1 MNYIIIKELNRFCKE
16 LLTGGKI
23 MKKIL
28 AVLLCVVI
36 AALAMVPTALA
47 GKNETPVTTANSVEE
62 ALKISGDTYPIV
74 FVTGIG
80 QTFSYYLD
88 DASEK
93 VMYLH
98 GEEHH
103 FSTMANLF
111 LLDTEITTIIGDA
124 FETIGDGNM
133 TAEEAARVLTQLKNN
148 KILMDNFGNPADA
161 ANFAEVVGQ
170 LVKTL
175 LTGKYSVNYDSLCQ
189 LARCILKD
197 NIIDENGKLPDYIL
211 PSTYECPVSEFDVQ
225 PNGEDASSYGKGRFY
240 RDVPCREILQEIG
253 EDKVFCYNYAP
264 FGNLSKI
271 SAGLDHLI
279 NDVILG
285 EDGYFPDAEKVVLV
299 PMSMGAA
306 MVSQY
311 LYNCEQAGK
320 DPHVARVVS
329 VVGCWNGSDIMAD
342 LIERKYVENSKELFY
357 TKWPVVVGNNQTTG
371 TILDVVM
378 HLFHH
383 NNLSRLITDV
393 LGAICDELVLK
404 SPSML
409 ALIPCDRYDAI
420 REAYLTRPGYENVLK
435 ELDAYHQVQL
445 HLEERMKMLNEK
457 YGVEFYFIS
466 GYGLDLGGGYET
478 YDNSR
483 DNYSFFCF
491 LNSANK
497 VNSDEIIPIQ
507 STAPGTSYVIR
518 GQKFSDEYM
527 KNAEKNG
534 TAKYIDPFS
543 QSIDVS
549 TCYYP
554 DHVWTF
560 YQQVHQ
566 LDNNNTALKLAFK
579 IATGEINS
587 VNDCKDT
594 FPQFN
599 DSRDIRNIRGDKES
613 IEKMIAACEGD
624 SQYDAIVAEAKVYVA
639 EADAVLDATINN
651 REEENAFEKKL
662 GAFCSRFG
670 KIIKGEDPDAVS
682 EPSFWDKNGDK
693 IMTAIDTVVYKVL
706 NHWGFPDVSLSL
718 KFFNLWMSFV
728 WVFIP
733 VLNLV

>member
-1 MNYIIIKELNRFCKE
+1 
-16 LLTGGKI
+16 
-23 MKKIL
+23 MKKLL

-36 AALAMVPTALA
+36 AALAVVPSAFA
-47 GKNETPVTTANSVEE
+47 GKDEALITTADSVEE
-62 ALKISGDTYPIV
+62 ALKLSGDTYPIV

-93 VMYLH
+93 VMYLK

-111 LLDTEITTIIGDA
+111 LLDTEITEIIGDA
-124 FETIGDGNM
+124 FDEIGSGEMDKD
-133 TAEEAARVLTQLKNN
+133 EAVRVLTQLKNN
-148 KILMDNFGNPADA
+148 KILQDNFGDPADA
-161 ANFAEVVGQ
+161 ANFALVVGQ
-170 LVKTL
+170 LIKTL
-175 LTGKYSVNYDSLCQ
+175 LTGDYCVNYDNVCR

-197 NIIDENGKLPDYIL
+197 NIIDENGNLPDYIL
-211 PSTYECPVSEFDVQ
+211 PQVNDRPVSEFDVN
-225 PNGEDASSYGKGRFY
+225 PDGTEASSFGKGRFY

-271 SAGLDHLI
+271 SAGLDRLI
-279 NDVILG
+279 NEVILG
-285 EDGYFPDAEKVVLV
+285 ENGYFPDAEKVVLV
-299 PMSMGAA
+299 PMSMGGA

-311 LYNCEQAGK
+311 LYDCEQAGK

-357 TKWPVVVGNNQTTG
+357 TKWPVVVGNDATTG
-371 TILDVVM
+371 TILDVAM

-435 ELDAYHQVQL
+435 ELDAYHQAQL
-445 HLEERMKMLNEK
+445 HLKERMKMFNEK
-457 YGVEFYFIS
+457 YGMEFYFIS
-466 GYGLDLGGGYET
+466 GYGLDLGGGYEAFDT
-478 YDNSR
+478 SR
-483 DNYSFFCF
+483 DNYAFFCF
-491 LNSANK
+491 LYSANK

-507 STAPGTSYVIR
+507 STAPGATWVKA
-518 GQKFSDEYM
+518 GEKFSDDYM
-527 KNAEKNG
+527 KKAEANG
-534 TAKYIDPFS
+534 TAKYIDTFS
-543 QSIDVS
+543 QSIDLS

-560 YQQVHQ
+560 YKQAHQ

-579 IATGEINS
+579 IATGEITS
-587 VNDCKDT
+587 VNDCPDKY
-594 FPQFN
+594 PQFN
-599 DSRDIRNIRGDKES
+599 DSRDTRLIDGEIDNLKKLVAAYGDNDEY
-613 IEKMIAACEGD
+613 AAYTT
-624 SQYDAIVAEAKVYVA
+624 QALAYIAEA
-639 EADAVLDATINN
+639 ESVLDSTINN
-651 REEENAFEKKL
+651 RLEEEAFAEKLKT
-662 GAFCSRFG
+662 FRTRFT
-670 KIIKGEDPDAVS
+670 KVVNGEDPDAVS
-682 EPSFWDKNGDK
+682 EPSFWDENGDK
-693 IMTAIDTVVYKVL
+693 IMGAIDKTVYTVL
-706 NHWGFPDVSLSL
+706 NHWGFFDVSISL
-718 KFFNLWMSFV
+718 KFFNLWMKLI
-728 WVFIP
+728 WPFIP
-733 VLNLV
+733 VLNLVK

>member
-1 MNYIIIKELNRFCKE
+1 
-16 LLTGGKI
+16 

-28 AVLLCVVI
+28 AGLLCVVI
-36 AALAMVPTALA
+36 AALAVVPSAFA
-47 GKNETPVTTANSVEE
+47 AKDASPAVTTVGSVEE
-62 ALKISGDTYPIV
+62 ALKASGGVYPIV

-111 LLDTEITTIIGDA
+111 LLDTEITEIIGDA

-148 KILMDNFGNPADA
+148 KILKDNFGSVEA
-161 ANFAEVVGQ
+161 ASNFALVVGQ

-175 LTGKYSVNYDSLCQ
+175 LTGQYSVNYDNLCM
-189 LARCILKD
+189 LARNILKD

-264 FGNLSKI
+264 FGNLSTI

-285 EDGYFPDAEKVVLV
+285 ENGYFPDAEKVVLV

-342 LIERKYVENSKELFY
+342 LIEKKYVENSKQLFY
-357 TKWPVVVGNNQTTG
+357 TKWPVVVGNNKTTG
-371 TILDVVM
+371 TILDVAM

-383 NNLSRLITDV
+383 ENLSRLITDV
-393 LGAICDELVLK
+393 LSAICDELVLK

-409 ALIPCDRYDAI
+409 ALIPCDRYEAI
-420 REAYLTRPGYENVLK
+420 RDKYLTRPGYENVLR

-445 HLEERMKMLNEK
+445 HLKDRMEMLNEK

-478 YDNSR
+478 YDTSR
-483 DNYSFFCF
+483 DNYSFFGF
-491 LNSANK
+491 LYSANK

-507 STAPGTSYVIR
+507 STAPGTSYVIK
-518 GQKFSDEYM
+518 GQKFSDDYM
-527 KNAEKNG
+527 KKAEANG

-543 QSIDVS
+543 QSIDLS

-579 IATGEINS
+579 IATGEITS
-587 VNDCKDT
+587 VNDCPDK

-599 DSRDIRNIRGDKES
+599 DSRDVRGISGGIDSLTKLV
-613 IEKMIAACEGD
+613 AACEGNAEYTELVAKAKDYITEAQDILD
-624 SQYDAIVAEAKVYVA
+624 STVNHRDDEEAFVKEISA
-639 EADAVLDATINN
+639 FIT
-651 REEENAFEKKL
+651 RFEKTV
-662 GAFCSRFG
+662 
-670 KIIKGEDPDAVS
+670 KGEDPDAVS
-682 EPSFWDKNGDK
+682 EPSFWDKNGDA
-693 IMTAIDTVVYKVL
+693 IMTVIDETVYSVL
-706 NHWGFPDVSLSL
+706 GHWGAPDVSISL
-718 KFFNLWMSFV
+718 KFFNLWMKLI
-728 WVFIP
+728 WNFIP
-733 VLNLV
+733 VLNLVR

>member
-1 MNYIIIKELNRFCKE
+1 
-16 LLTGGKI
+16 
-23 MKKIL
+23 MKKVL
-28 AVLLCVVI
+28 AILLCVV
-36 AALAMVPTALA
+36 LA
-47 GKNETPVTTANSVEE
+47 GLALVPSAFAGQNETQIDTASSVEE
-62 ALKISGDTYPIV
+62 ALRMSGDEYPIV

-124 FETIGDGNM
+124 FEEIGDGNM

-148 KILMDNFGNPADA
+148 KILMDNFGTKEDA
-161 ANFAEVVGQ
+161 ANFGLVIGQ

-175 LTGKYSVNYDSLCQ
+175 LTGEYSVNYDNLCM
-189 LARCILKD
+189 LARNLLKD

-211 PSTYECPVSEFDVQ
+211 PAVNECPVSEFDVL
-225 PNGEDASSYGKGRFY
+225 PNGQEATSFGKGRFY

-264 FGNLSKI
+264 FGNLSTI
-271 SAGLDHLI
+271 SEGLDHLI
-279 NDVILG
+279 NEVILG

-342 LIERKYVENSKELFY
+342 LIEKKYIENSKELFY
-357 TKWPVVVGNNQTTG
+357 TKWPTIVGNDTTTG
-371 TILDVVM
+371 TILDVAM

-383 NNLSRLITDV
+383 DNLSQLITDV
-393 LGAICDELVLK
+393 LSAICDELVLK

-435 ELDAYHQVQL
+435 ELDEYHQVQL
-445 HLEERMKMLNEK
+445 HLEERMNKLNEQ
-457 YGVEFYFIS
+457 YGIEFYFIS

-478 YDNSR
+478 YDTSR
-483 DNYSFFCF
+483 DNYSFFGF

-507 STAPGTSYVIR
+507 STAPGTSYVLA
-518 GQKFSDEYM
+518 GEKFSDDYIS
-527 KNAEKNG
+527 NAKANG
-534 TAKYIDPFS
+534 TYKYIDTYS

-579 IATGEINS
+579 IATGEITS
-587 VNDCKDT
+587 VNDCPDK

-599 DSRDIRNIRGDKES
+599 DSRDLRG
-613 IEKMIAACEGD
+613 INGD
-624 SQYDAIVAEAKVYVA
+624 LDALKKYVEAYKDQAEFADIVAEAKTYIEKA
-639 EADAVLDATINN
+639 EAIVDSTINH
-651 REEENAFEKKL
+651 RDDEEAFAKELKAFRSKFEKTV
-662 GAFCSRFG
+662 
-670 KIIKGEDPDAVS
+670 KGEDPNAVS
-682 EPSFWDKNGDK
+682 EPSFWDENGDK
-693 IMTAIDTVVYKVL
+693 IMTTIDKGVYSIFG
-706 NHWGFPDVSLSL
+706 HYGFADVSIFAKL
-718 KFFNLWMSFV
+718 FNAWMKIVFT
-728 WVFIP
+728 FIP
-733 VLNLV
+733 GLN

>member
-1 MNYIIIKELNRFCKE
+1 
-16 LLTGGKI
+16 
-23 MKKIL
+23 MKKFL
-28 AVLLCVVI
+28 AVLLCMVMIAMTVI
-36 AALAMVPTALA
+36 PCAFAGQDETNFDTAS
-47 GKNETPVTTANSVEE
+47 SVEQ
-62 ALKISGDTYPIV
+62 ALKMSGDEYPIV

-111 LLDTEITTIIGDA
+111 LLDTEITTILGDA
-124 FETIGDGNM
+124 FEEIGNGDM
-133 TAEEAARVLTQLKNN
+133 TSTEAARVLNQLKNN
-148 KILMDNFGNPADA
+148 KILMDNFGTKEDA
-161 ANFAEVVGQ
+161 ANFALVIGQ
-170 LVKTL
+170 MVKTL
-175 LTGKYSVNYDSLCQ
+175 LTGEYSINYDNLCQ
-189 LARCILKD
+189 LARNLLKD

-211 PSTYECPVSEFDVQ
+211 PAVNECPVSEFDVL
-225 PNGEDASSYGKGRFY
+225 PNGQEATSFGKGRFY

-264 FGNLSKI
+264 FGNLSTI
-271 SAGLDHLI
+271 SEGLDHLI

-285 EDGYFPDAEKVVLV
+285 EDGYFPDADKVVLV

-320 DPHVARVVS
+320 DPHIARVVS

-342 LIERKYVENSKELFY
+342 LIEKKYIENSKDLFY
-357 TKWPVVVGNNQTTG
+357 TNWDLITGNNSTTG
-371 TILDVVM
+371 TVLDVAM

-383 NNLSRLITDV
+383 ENLSRLITDV
-393 LGAICDELVLK
+393 LSAICDELVLK

-435 ELDAYHQVQL
+435 ELDQYHQVQL
-445 HLEERMKMLNEK
+445 HLEERMKKLNEQ
-457 YGVEFYFIS
+457 YGIEFYFIS

-478 YDNSR
+478 YNTSR
-483 DNYSFFCF
+483 DNYSFFGF

-507 STAPGTSYVIR
+507 STAPGTSYVLA
-518 GQKFSDEYM
+518 GEKFSDEYIAQA
-527 KNAEKNG
+527 KANG
-534 TAKYIDPFS
+534 TYKYIDTYS

-579 IATGEINS
+579 IATGEITS

-599 DSRDIRNIRGDKES
+599 DSRDLRGINGSVDS
-613 IEKMIAACEGD
+613 IKKMIASCEGKPEFD
-624 SQYDAIVAEAKVYVA
+624 EIVAEANTYLEKA
-639 EADAVLDATINN
+639 QTIIDSTINH
-651 REEENAFEKKL
+651 RDDEEAFAKELSEFASKFSKT
-662 GAFCSRFG
+662 
-670 KIIKGEDPDAVS
+670 IKGEATDTAS
-682 EPSFWDKNGDK
+682 EPSFWDKNGES
-693 IMTAIDTVVYKVL
+693 IMNAIDEIVYKVFG
-706 NHWGFPDVSLSL
+706 HWGFADVTITGKL
-718 KFFNLWMSFV
+718 FNMWMKVLWQ
-728 WVFIP
+728 FIP

>member
-1 MNYIIIKELNRFCKE
+1 
-16 LLTGGKI
+16 

-28 AVLLCVVI
+28 AVLLCVVL
-36 AALAMVPTALA
+36 AGLAMIPTAFA
-47 GKNETPVTTANSVEE
+47 GKDETFFATADSVEE
-62 ALKISGDTYPIV
+62 ALKVSGDTYPIV

-93 VMYLH
+93 VMYLN

-111 LLDTEITTIIGDA
+111 LLDTEFTTIIGDA
-124 FETIGDGNM
+124 FDEIGDGEM
-133 TAEEAARVLTQLKNN
+133 TTEEAVRVLTQLKNN
-148 KILMDNFGNPADA
+148 KILQDNFGSKEAA
-161 ANFAEVVGQ
+161 ANFAMVLGQ
-170 LVKTL
+170 LIKTL
-175 LTGKYSVNYDSLCQ
+175 LTGDYVVNYDNLCT
-189 LARCILKD
+189 LARNILKD
-197 NIIDENGKLPDYIL
+197 NIIDENGNLPDYIL
-211 PSTYECPVSEFDVQ
+211 PQVNNHPVSEFDVN
-225 PNGEDASSYGKGRFY
+225 PDGTEASSFGKGRFY

-271 SAGLDHLI
+271 SAGLDNLI
-279 NDVILG
+279 NNVILG

-342 LIERKYVENSKELFY
+342 LIEKKYVENSKQLFY
-357 TKWPVVVGNNQTTG
+357 TKWPVVVGNDATTG
-371 TILDVVM
+371 TILDVAM

-383 NNLSRLITDV
+383 NNLSRLVTDV
-393 LGAICDELVLK
+393 LSAICDELVLK

-420 REAYLTRPGYENVLK
+420 REAYLTRPGYENVLR

-445 HLEERMKMLNEK
+445 HLKDRMKMLNEK

-478 YDNSR
+478 YDTSR
-483 DNYSFFCF
+483 DNYSFFGF
-491 LNSANK
+491 LYSANK

-507 STAPGTSYVIR
+507 STAPGTSYVLK

-527 KNAEKNG
+527 KKAEANG

-543 QSIDVS
+543 QSIDLS

-599 DSRDIRNIRGDKES
+599 DSRDLRGISGDMEAL
-613 IEKMIAACEGD
+613 EKMIAACED
-624 SQYDAIVAEAKVYVA
+624 NAEYAAIVAEAKAYVA
-639 EADAVLDATINN
+639 KAQSIIDSTVNN
-651 REEENAFEKKL
+651 RDEEEAFAKELK
-662 GAFCSRFG
+662 AFRSRFD

-682 EPSFWDKNGDK
+682 EPSFWDKNGDS
-693 IMTAIDTVVYKVL
+693 IMNAVDTVVYKVL
-706 NHWGFPDVSLSL
+706 GHWGFFDVSISL
-718 KFFNLWMSFV
+718 KFFNLWMKII
-728 WVFIP
+728 WPFIP
-733 VLNLV
+733 VLNLVK

>member
-1 MNYIIIKELNRFCKE
+1 
-16 LLTGGKI
+16 

-36 AALAMVPTALA
+36 AALAVVPSAFA
-47 GKNETPVTTANSVEE
+47 AKDASPAVTTVNSVEE
-62 ALKISGDTYPIV
+62 ALKASGGVYPIV

-111 LLDTEITTIIGDA
+111 LLDTEITEIIGDA

-133 TAEEAARVLTQLKNN
+133 TTDEAVRVLTQLKNN
-148 KILMDNFGNPADA
+148 KILKDNFGSVEA
-161 ANFAEVVGQ
+161 ASNFAVVVGQ
-170 LVKTL
+170 LIKTL
-175 LTGKYSVNYDSLCQ
+175 LTGQYSVNYDNLCT
-189 LARCILKD
+189 LARNILKD
-197 NIIDENGKLPDYIL
+197 NIIDENGNLPDYIL

-271 SAGLDHLI
+271 SEGLDHLI
-279 NDVILG
+279 NEVILG
-285 EDGYFPDAEKVVLV
+285 KDGYFPNAGKVVLV

-357 TKWPVVVGNNQTTG
+357 TKWPVVVGNDQTVG
-371 TILDVVM
+371 TILDVAM
-378 HLFHH
+378 HIFHH

-445 HLEERMKMLNEK
+445 HLKERMQMLNEK
-457 YGVEFYFIS
+457 YGTEFYFIS

-478 YDNSR
+478 YDTSR
-483 DNYSFFCF
+483 DNYSFFSF
-491 LNSANK
+491 LYSANK

-518 GQKFSDEYM
+518 GQKFSDDYM
-527 KNAEKNG
+527 KKAESNG

-543 QSIDVS
+543 QSIDLS
-549 TCYYP
+549 TAYYP
-554 DHVWTF
+554 DHVWVF

-599 DSRDIRNIRGDKES
+599 DSRDLRGINGDLES
-613 IEKMIAACEGD
+613 LEKMVAACEETGE
-624 SQYDAIVAEAKVYVA
+624 YAETVAEAQKYIEKA
-639 EADAVLDATINN
+639 NAIIDATVND
-651 REEENAFEKKL
+651 RDAEEAFAKELK
-662 GAFCSRFG
+662 AFNSRFS

-682 EPSFWDKNGDK
+682 EPSFWDKNGDS
-693 IMTAIDTVVYKVL
+693 IMGTIDTVVYKVL
-706 NHWGFPDVSLSL
+706 NHWGAFDVSLSL
-718 KFFNLWMSFV
+718 KFFNLWMKLI
-728 WVFIP
+728 WPFIP
-733 VLNLV
+733 VLNLIK

>member
-1 MNYIIIKELNRFCKE
+1 
-16 LLTGGKI
+16 
-23 MKKIL
+23 MKKVIS
-28 AVLLCVVI
+28 VLLCVVMI
-36 AALAMVPTALA
+36 ALAAIPSALA
-47 GKNETPVTTANSVEE
+47 GKNETPVATASSVEE
-62 ALKISGDTYPIV
+62 ALKMSGDTYPIV

-98 GEEHH
+98 GEPHH

-124 FETIGDGNM
+124 FDEIGEGGM
-133 TAEEAARVLTQLKNN
+133 TTDEAVRVLTQLKNN
-148 KILMDNFGNPADA
+148 RIIQDNFGSKEA
-161 ANFAEVVGQ
+161 ASNFAVVIGQ
-170 LVKTL
+170 LIKTL
-175 LTGKYSVNYDSLCQ
+175 LTGSYSVNYNNLCT
-189 LARCILKD
+189 LARNILKD

-211 PSTYECPVSEFDVQ
+211 PAVNECPVSEFDVN
-225 PNGEDASSYGKGRFY
+225 PDGTEASSFGKGRFY
-240 RDVPCREILQEIG
+240 RDVPCREILQDIG
-253 EDKVFCYNYAP
+253 EDRVFCYNYAP
-264 FGNLSKI
+264 FGNLSAI

-279 NDVILG
+279 NEVILG
-285 EDGYFPDAEKVVLV
+285 ENGYFPDADKVVLV

-342 LIERKYVENSKELFY
+342 LIETKYVENSAELFY
-357 TKWPVVVGNNQTTG
+357 TKWPVVTGNNATTG
-371 TILDVVM
+371 TILDVAM
-378 HLFHH
+378 HIFHH
-383 NNLSRLITDV
+383 NNLSHLITDV
-393 LGAICDELVLK
+393 LHAICDELVLK

-409 ALIPCDRYDAI
+409 ALIPCDRYEAI
-420 REAYLTRPGYENVLK
+420 RNEYLTRPGYESVLK
-435 ELDAYHQVQL
+435 QLDEYHQVQL
-445 HLEERMKMLNEK
+445 HLKERMNMFHEK
-457 YGVEFYFIS
+457 YGMEFYFIS

-478 YDNSR
+478 YSTSR
-483 DNYSFFCF
+483 DNYSFFGF

-518 GQKFSDEYM
+518 GQKFSDDYM
-527 KNAEKNG
+527 KNAEANG
-534 TAKYIDPFS
+534 TAKYIDPYS
-543 QSIDVS
+543 QSIDLS

-554 DHVWTF
+554 DHCWTF

-579 IATGEINS
+579 IAIGEINS
-587 VNDCKDT
+587 VDDCKDT

-599 DSRDIRNIRGDKES
+599 DSRDLRGINGDVEWIKNNLL
-613 IEKMIAACEGD
+613 KCEGKPEFA
-624 SQYDAIVAEAKVYVA
+624 AISAEAMVYLARAQEIIDSTVNHR
-639 EADAVLDATINN
+639 D
-651 REEENAFEKKL
+651 EEEAFASELKDFRAKFEKVL
-662 GAFCSRFG
+662 N
-670 KIIKGEDPDAVS
+670 GEDPAAVS
-682 EPSFWDKNGDK
+682 EPTFWDLNGEKIIRTIDK
-693 IMTAIDTVVYKVL
+693 AFYNVL
-706 NHWGFPDVSLSL
+706 GYWGFPDVSISL
-718 KFFNLWMSFV
+718 KFFNIWMKLI